1 MKRFVI
7 SSTIALLSLST
18 TLFAQQ
24 SDSVLENY
32 IQQALSQNPSLKAA
46 ISRVEASEQMARQ
59 AGVLP
64 DPMLGVGVSRSPANR
79 AFSGPDV
86 MTETMLS
93 VTQMLP
99 FPGKLGLEK
108 GMAGADRDERQAM
121 AKGERAELIRMVKET
136 YYDWSFVRASIQIVE
151 TNRDLMKQ
159 MVDITM
165 SNYKVGSGLQQDV
178 LRAQTE
184 LITFEDRLLE
194 LHQMEATLKARMNTL
209 LNRASGAELEPPQ
222 DLSYLFT
229 RVDTDSLRAKIATRN
244 PDVEALQAQGRGK
257 DYEIKMARR
266 NYYPDVTLGV
276 SYSFVDDPMGMV
288 PGDIV
293 SVEAMI
299 PLPIHWRSRQ
309 DREVQQKRVERRLV
323 GEKLQNMSN
332 ELDYQLSDLMNQEKR
347 LRDQIK
353 LYQESVIPL
362 SQQTFES
369 VLAGYRV
376 SKVDFMTLLSS
387 LMALFDHQLE
397 LQQKTLDYNM
407 VWSQIESLTGQ
418 RIL

>member
-1 MKRFVI
+1 MMRLVI
-7 SSTIALLSLST
+7 LSTAALLSPSMT
-18 TLFAQQ
+18 IFAQS

-32 IQQALSQNPSLKAA
+32 VQLALSQNPSLMAA
-46 ISRVEASEQMARQ
+46 VTRVEASDQIARQ

-79 AFSGPDV
+79 AFAGSEV

-108 GMAGADRDERQAM
+108 GMAGSDRDMQQAM

-136 YYDWSFVRASIQIVE
+136 YYNWAFVRASIRVVE
-151 TNRDLMKQ
+151 TNRTLMNQ

-165 SNYKVGSGLQQDV
+165 SNYKVGNGLQQDV
-178 LRAQTE
+178 LRAQSE
-184 LITFEDRLLE
+184 LTMFDDRLLE
-194 LHQMEATLKARMNTL
+194 LHQMEVTLKARLNSL
-209 LNRASGAELEPPQ
+209 LNREPDAELEPPME
-222 DLSYLFT
+222 LSYLSMT
-229 RVDTDSLRAKIATRN
+229 INADSLRAAIAERN
-244 PDVEALQAQGRGK
+244 PDLEALKAQGRGK
-257 DYEIKMARR
+257 DYEAKMARR
-266 NYYPDVTLGV
+266 EYYPDVTLGV
-276 SYSFVDDPMGMV
+276 SYTFVDDPMGMT
-288 PGDIV
+288 PGDV
-293 SVEAMI
+293 VGVDLMI
-299 PLPIHWRSRQ
+299 PLPIHWKSRQ
-309 DREVQQKRVERRLV
+309 DRAVQQRQVERREV
-323 GEKLQNMSN
+323 GEKLQNMSRDL
-332 ELDYQLSDLMNQEKR
+332 EYRLTDLMGQERR
-347 LRDQIK
+347 LRDQIR

-362 SQQTFES
+362 AQQTFES

-387 LMALFDHQLE
+387 LMVLFDHQLD
-397 LQQKTLDYNM
+397 LQEKTLDYDM